1 MPLFSF
7 IVGRMRQ
14 DASTT
19 VEVEFNPKV
28 LQSLSALFLWQPK
41 PKKAKPEKRKK
52 EEPREEPKEEKKKP
66 KKSAAGEYSFQV
78 IE

>member
-7 IVGRMRQ
+7 IMGRIRQ

-19 VEVEFNPKV
+19 VEGNPKV
-28 LQSLSALFLWQPK
+28 LQILSALFLWQPK
-41 PKKAKPEKRKK
+41 SKKAKPEKRK
-52 EEPREEPKEEKKKP
+52 REEPKEEKKKP